1 MAFKIRSAWGD
12 TDLLCGDMFSVG
24 ESGRQ
29 ILFHRREILGGGALT
44 GLLAALTARRARA
57 QGNGYARNSLSLTR
71 ELVAGPETRTGRYKH
86 PAAITRLDGGD
97 LYLAWFGGDGE
108 YGADTGIFATRLAAR
123 HAGTVSSGAWSA
135 PERIARDPFRAV
147 GNPVV
152 WQAPATGKE
161 PGLVWLFYVIR
172 YGPTWSDGRI
182 AAKVSADGARTW
194 SDTSLLTFD
203 RGTLVRGKPIVLGD
217 GRYLLPVYQEA
228 GEDREFVGEETASF
242 FLLYDPG
249 TGEWTQSGKIVSRL
263 GNLQAAPAEV
273 TPGRLIAFCR
283 RGGGYG
289 ERPDAWMVY
298 AESSDG
304 GMTWSAGREL
314 TDIFPNPNAAVDLLA
329 MRNGHLLLVY
339 NHSKSRRT
347 PLSLAL
353 SRDAGRT
360 WRTGLD
366 IETGGREY
374 AYPYAIE
381 GAGGEIQLIYTSA
394 GRTEI
399 HRVVFREED
408 IAGKFPAT
416 VTLA

>member
-1 MAFKIRSAWGD
+1 MAIKIRPASSDTGSLRGDLFSAD
-12 TDLLCGDMFSVG
+12 
-24 ESGRQ
+24 ENGRQ
-29 ILFHRREILGGGALT
+29 ILFHRREMLGSGVLAGFLT
-44 GLLAALTARRARA
+44 ALTARVGRA
-57 QGNGYARNSLSLTR
+57 QSQSYRRVRLSLTR

-86 PAAITRLDGGD
+86 PAAITELTDGD
-97 LYLAWFGGDGE
+97 LYLVWFGGDGE

-123 HAGTVSSGAWSA
+123 RAATVGSGAWSA
-135 PERIARDPFRAV
+135 PVRIAHDPFRAV

-152 WQAPATGKE
+152 WQAPPRGSE

-203 RGTLVRGKPIVLGD
+203 RGTLVRGKPIVLHD

-242 FLLYDPG
+242 FLLYDLEAG
-249 TGEWTQSGKIVSRL
+249 TWTRSGKIVSRL

-273 TPGRLIAFCR
+273 APGRLIAFCR

-298 AESSDG
+298 SESHDS
-304 GMTWSAGREL
+304 GMTWSPGREL
-314 TDIFPNPNAAVDLLA
+314 TDLFPNPNAAVDLLTL
-329 MRNGHLLLVY
+329 RNGHLLLVY
-339 NHSKSRRT
+339 NHSRSRRT

-353 SRDAGRT
+353 SVDGGRS
-360 WRTGLD
+360 WRCGLD
-366 IETGGREY
+366 IDTGEREY
-374 AYPYAIE
+374 AYPYAIQ
-381 GAGGEIQLIYTSA
+381 GAGGEIQLVYTSV

-408 IAGKFPAT
+408 IEGKFPAT
-416 VTLA
+416 VTLG